1 MATATSVGLLPA
13 PASASA
19 LSIKPMNKLP
29 QSPRKIVAGL
39 KLKRRNPR
47 IEPASASVSAEIR
60 KLPPT
65 KETTNTVRVENN
77 ADPAERPSIPSRR
90 LKALVI
96 QRTHTI
102 VKGNA
107 SHPNVYEP
115 KGSCTS
121 KTPNP
126 PKNMR

>member
-47 IEPASASVSAEIR
+47 IEPASATVSAEIR

-65 KETTNTVRVENN
+65 KETTHTASAENN
-77 ADPAERPSIPSRR
+77 ADPAETPSIPSRR
-90 LKALVI
+90 VKALAI
-96 QRTHTI
+96 HRTTTI
-102 VKGNA
+102 VK
-107 SHPNVYEP
+107 V
-115 KGSCTS
+115 
-121 KTPNP
+121 
-126 PKNMR
+126 